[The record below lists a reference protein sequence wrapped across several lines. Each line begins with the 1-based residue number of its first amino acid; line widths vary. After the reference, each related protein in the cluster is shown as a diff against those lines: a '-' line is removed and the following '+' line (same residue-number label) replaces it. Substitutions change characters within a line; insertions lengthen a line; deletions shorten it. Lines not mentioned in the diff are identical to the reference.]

1 MKTFTAILETEN
13 LIGLKRVAIS
23 RGWQEQ
29 VWQEGEEL
37 DGLRASG
44 EMIDNPITS
53 EAFIIADFPTY
64 LFNTYLA
71 PAYQP
76 EVQGAVEQARQMA
89 TEASKESI
97 IPNITVTIK

>member
-29 VWQEGEEL
+29 VWQDGDEETQ
-37 DGLRASG
+37 G
-44 EMIDNPITS
+44 EMINNPITI
-53 EAFIIADFPTY
+53 EDFIIADFPTY

-76 EVQGAVEQARQMA
+76 DVNGAVEQARQMA
-89 TEASKESI
+89 TEASRESI
-97 IPNITVTIK
+97 IPNITVTIN